1 MAYKKL
7 TDHESA
13 QAKVRIDE
21 NGAITLVSYTTDVV
35 TIDPHGWL
43 TCSGTYSATT
53 RKHIGWFMR
62 EYTRFTYHTAKQC
75 YEDKVTINIYT
86 GEVVKL

>member
-1 MAYKKL
+1 MTYKKL
-7 TDHESA
+7 KDHESA

-21 NGAITLVSYTTDVV
+21 NGAITLVSYATDVV

-53 RKHIGWFMR
+53 RKHIVWFMR
-62 EYTRFTYHTAKQC
+62 EYTRLNYHIAKQC
-75 YEDKVTINIYT
+75 YEGNVTINIYT